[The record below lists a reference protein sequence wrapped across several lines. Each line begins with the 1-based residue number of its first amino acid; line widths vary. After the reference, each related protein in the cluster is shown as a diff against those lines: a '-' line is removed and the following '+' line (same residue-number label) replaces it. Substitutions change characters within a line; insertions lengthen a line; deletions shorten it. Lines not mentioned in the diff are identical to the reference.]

1 MIAKERLFESR
12 GSLSSALATD
22 VAIHGSLDGAW
33 LNASLAIDASV
44 GFFHSMT
51 SHTAHSFA
59 KDERGVDAGGDVLEV
74 APRQVTGGE
83 DSSAGGGAA
92 SIFKLVWADWHKR
105 LGEVAM
111 DVLGPAG
118 LVALLTAFGR
128 TASGIVSERPS
139 CLRQHPGRNSTP
151 SPSPWTREY
160 YLNVS
165 HYNASTAR
173 SEKTPIGRC
182 ASSASWPSWARV
194 PYPWLEWRNP
204 EKTSS
209 PLN

>member
-1 MIAKERLFESR
+1 MLPPACL
-12 GSLSSALATD
+12 LL
-22 VAIHGSLDGAW
+22 LDDLYCLW
-33 LNASLAIDASV
+33 PPFLMKLIVDSLA
-44 GFFHSMT
+44 
-51 SHTAHSFA
+51 
-59 KDERGVDAGGDVLEV
+59 
-74 APRQVTGGE
+74 
-83 DSSAGGGAA
+83 SSDF
-92 SIFKLVWADWHKR
+92 SRTLTLV
-105 LGEVAM
+105 
-111 DVLGPAG
+111 GPAG